1 MTDVYEISG
10 LIHELRYCDPP
21 STEDWEKLVEAL
33 FGVLRERTGQHEARR
48 IFTKYAKPV
57 TKRETQI
64 EKASEILW
72 QYITMKPKRN
82 AALLTRQLAEKD
94 DRDLDAIGRAV
105 WRAINAKEY
114 FGKKVRRY
122 LREELHERGITMR
135 LVRNGKAVD
144 VLTGDFFE
152 GLALEDAFNEVDGLS
167 ERDIFE

>member
-1 MTDVYEISG
+1 
-10 LIHELRYCDPP
+10 
-21 STEDWEKLVEAL
+21 
-33 FGVLRERTGQHEARR
+33 
-48 IFTKYAKPV
+48 
-57 TKRETQI
+57 
-64 EKASEILW
+64 
-72 QYITMKPKRN
+72 MKPKRN

-105 WRAINAKEY
+105 WRAINAKED